1 MIDTN
6 NMIDT
11 LNECV
16 SFDIALTFAK
26 KELSPCP
33 FCGTIPHIFEWF
45 GARGKSSFQLH
56 CSGCGASSDEVSV
69 RGGNYEDALFKVVTQ
84 SLNKAPESHQKDEGR
99 DITAYFSGDKTDI
112 IKDIMCGI
120 NPLRDAEGSGENR

>member
-6 NMIDT
+6 SMIDA

-16 SFDIALTFAK
+16 SFDMALTFAK
-26 KELSPCP
+26 KDLNPCP
-33 FCGTIPHIFEWF
+33 YCGTMPHIFKWI
-45 GARGKSSFQLH
+45 GARGISSFQLR
-56 CSGCGASSDEVSV
+56 CSGCGASSDDV
-69 RGGNYEDALFKVVTQ
+69 RVRRGNYEDALFKVVTQ

-99 DITAYFSGDKTDI
+99 DITASFSGDKTDL

-120 NPLRDAEGSGENR
+120 HPLRDAEGSGENG